1 MLIFLLFV
9 NIKVTIFSF
18 FALSIILIFYL
29 KFIKKKSLQIG
40 NIEKN
45 ANSKSIQLINQS
57 FGSIKDT
64 KILGVKKFL
73 FDQYVKNLKNF
84 EKSAFYLRILTNIPR
99 LILEQTAITLILL
112 ICVYLY
118 LIETSENEIIPLL
131 SLFTIS
137 AIRMIPSL
145 NKISLSITGYK
156 YRKPSIDI
164 IYNEYKKIEK
174 FKLEKDFKKKIQ
186 FKKELA
192 LNNVSFRYPKRKNYV
207 LRKINLPLKKGKM
220 ISIIGKSGSGKTT
233 LINIIL
239 GLLKPSD
246 GKITIDGKEENLFNK
261 NWYKKIG
268 YVAQDIYLIDDT
280 LKNNIIF
287 GRQQK
292 NNSLKKIISLIK
304 FLKLD
309 SMVRTLKN
317 GLNTTLGDR
326 GIRVSGGERQRIG
339 IARAIFN
346 NPEVIVLDE
355 ATASLDIKLEDE
367 IIKNIKKKFKNS
379 TIISVSHRKIP
390 MNYSDEIYE
399 LKNNKVYKVKNS

>member
-1 MLIFLLFV
+1 
-9 NIKVTIFSF
+9 
-18 FALSIILIFYL
+18 
-29 KFIKKKSLQIG
+29 
-40 NIEKN
+40 
-45 ANSKSIQLINQS
+45 
-57 FGSIKDT
+57 
-64 KILGVKKFL
+64 
-73 FDQYVKNLKNF
+73 
-84 EKSAFYLRILTNIPR
+84 
-99 LILEQTAITLILL
+99 
-112 ICVYLY
+112 
-118 LIETSENEIIPLL
+118 
-131 SLFTIS
+131 
-137 AIRMIPSL
+137 
-145 NKISLSITGYK
+145 
-156 YRKPSIDI
+156 
-164 IYNEYKKIEK
+164 
-174 FKLEKDFKKKIQ
+174 
-186 FKKELA
+186 
-192 LNNVSFRYPKRKNYV
+192 
-207 LRKINLPLKKGKM
+207 M

-355 ATASLDIKLEDE
+355 ATTSLDIKLEDE
-367 IIKNIKKKFKNS
+367 IIKILKKNS
-379 TIISVSHRKIP
+379 KIQQ
-390 MNYSDEIYE
+390 
-399 LKNNKVYKVKNS
+399 L

>member
-1 MLIFLLFV
+1 M
-9 NIKVTIFSF
+9 
-18 FALSIILIFYL
+18 
-29 KFIKKKSLQIG
+29 
-40 NIEKN
+40 
-45 ANSKSIQLINQS
+45 INQS

-174 FKLEKDFKKKIQ
+174 FKLEKDFEKKIQ

-207 LRKINLPLKKGKM
+207 LRKINLTLKKGKM

-280 LKNNIIF
+280 LKNNILF

-367 IIKNIKKKFKNS
+367 IIKNIKKNS
-379 TIISVSHRKIP
+379 KIQQ
-390 MNYSDEIYE
+390 
-399 LKNNKVYKVKNS
+399 L

>member
-1 MLIFLLFV
+1 M
-9 NIKVTIFSF
+9 
-18 FALSIILIFYL
+18 
-29 KFIKKKSLQIG
+29 
-40 NIEKN
+40 
-45 ANSKSIQLINQS
+45 
-57 FGSIKDT
+57 
-64 KILGVKKFL
+64 
-73 FDQYVKNLKNF
+73 
-84 EKSAFYLRILTNIPR
+84 
-99 LILEQTAITLILL
+99 
-112 ICVYLY
+112 
-118 LIETSENEIIPLL
+118 
-131 SLFTIS
+131 
-137 AIRMIPSL
+137 
-145 NKISLSITGYK
+145 
-156 YRKPSIDI
+156 
-164 IYNEYKKIEK
+164 
-174 FKLEKDFKKKIQ
+174 KKIQ

-367 IIKNIKKKFKNS
+367 IIKNIKKNSKFNNYKCFSQKN
-379 TIISVSHRKIP
+379 T
-390 MNYSDEIYE
+390 NE
-399 LKNNKVYKVKNS
+399 LL